1 MADNAIM
8 VRRQGGGDGGGGKV
22 TLESLE
28 QYAARLNR
36 MNFTIAQGIHWFVA
50 TRTTPDGE
58 IQHVLDSR
66 KMFDGDESPNGPV
79 RRAASNLRVPYS
91 DR

>member
-8 VRRQGGGDGGGGKV
+8 VRRQGGGDGGGGKI
-22 TLESLE
+22 TLEFLE

-36 MNFTIAQGIHWFVA
+36 MNFTVAQGLHWFIN
-50 TRTTPDGE
+50 RREGPDGE
-58 IQHVLDSR
+58 VRFLDSR
-66 KMFDGDESPNGPV
+66 KAFEGNDSPKAPV
-79 RRAASNLRVPYS
+79 RRATDNLRVPYA

>member
-28 QYAARLNR
+28 QYAACLNR

-66 KMFDGDESPNGPV
+66 KMFDGDESPSAPV
-79 RRAASNLRVPYS
+79 RRATNNLRIPYS